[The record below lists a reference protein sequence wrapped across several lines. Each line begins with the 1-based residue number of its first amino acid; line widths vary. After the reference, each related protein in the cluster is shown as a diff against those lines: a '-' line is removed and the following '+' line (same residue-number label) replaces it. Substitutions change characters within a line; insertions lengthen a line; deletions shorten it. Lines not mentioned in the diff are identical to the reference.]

1 MNKLG
6 KSDLRDH
13 NVRFLAARI
22 GNRTLVEKH
31 GALCA
36 GTFNSTEGIM
46 VSRVFLRI
54 HNLIRIIL

>member
-46 VSRVFLRI
+46 VREGYKKNREFVL
-54 HNLIRIIL
+54 

>member
-36 GTFNSTEGIM
+36 GTFNSTEGIK
-46 VSRVFLRI
+46 VGRVF
-54 HNLIRIIL
+54 